1 MAKIEEKSKEVK
13 ERIKKTTKKSYLYEM
28 ENGENGE
35 NGEEDILV
43 NNIETEVQTDEEIE
57 EDIKFEGNGLGVVDI
72 DISDQSD
79 IPEEL
84 EIEEEHNIE
93 IPECI
98 EYEEDYET

>member
-28 ENGENGE
+28 EKGE
-35 NGEEDILV
+35 NGEEEILV

-84 EIEEEHNIE
+84 EIEEEHNTE

-98 EYEEDYET
+98 EYEEN